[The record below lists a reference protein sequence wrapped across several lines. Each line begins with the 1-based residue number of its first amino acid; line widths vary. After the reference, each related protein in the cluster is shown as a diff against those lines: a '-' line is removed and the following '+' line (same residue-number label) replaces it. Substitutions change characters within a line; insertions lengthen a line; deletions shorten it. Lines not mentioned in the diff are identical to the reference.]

1 MAFCNFWV
9 RNICQGN
16 RICVYICLTPLRTCT
31 GQAPGFLETVAN
43 KGHYLRTQLQQKIG
57 SNHHVKEIR
66 GIGLL
71 VGIELD
77 VAAAPLINA
86 ALNAGL
92 LILSAGKGNVV
103 RLAPPLT
110 ISEKE
115 LNAAVDILAHCM
127 PSLG

>member
-1 MAFCNFWV
+1 
-9 RNICQGN
+9 
-16 RICVYICLTPLRTCT
+16 
-31 GQAPGFLETVAN
+31 LETVAN
-43 KGHYLRTQLQQKIG
+43 KGHYLRTRLQEKIG

-77 VAAAPLINA
+77 VAGAPLINA

-92 LILSAGKGNVV
+92 LILSTGKGNVV

-115 LNAAVDILAHCM
+115 LNAAVDILAQKQTAHLLTKTLN
-127 PSLG
+127 PNPNFLNPKPLQP

>member
-1 MAFCNFWV
+1 MH
-9 RNICQGN
+9 
-16 RICVYICLTPLRTCT
+16 ICLTPLRTCT

-43 KGHYLRTQLQQKIG
+43 KGHYLRTQLQEKIG

-77 VAAAPLINA
+77 VAGAPLINA

-115 LNAAVDILAHCM
+115 LNAAVEILAHCM